1 MLRHI
6 NKSIASGQVQAPP
19 SKSYAHR
26 LLIGAALCDNDV
38 VVENI
43 ELSNDIIATIKCITS
58 LGKKVIYD
66 EISRTITITKGGTE
80 NNLFDCN
87 ESGSTLRF
95 FIPIV
100 LALKQKGLFIGTK
113 RLMERGLGIYEEIF
127 NTLGIKYEKS
137 LESIEVFGSLVPY
150 RYLVKG
156 NISSQFITGLL
167 FSLPLLDGDSIIEI
181 IPPVESVNYIN
192 ITLDVLRKFGIK
204 IDADLEKN
212 IIYIKGNQKYS
223 GNKYIVEGDYSNAA
237 FLDVYNYIGG
247 NVKVVGLNEDSLQ
260 GDKVYKKYFEI
271 LNNENYPTIDIKDSI
286 DLGPI
291 LFTFAAIKNG
301 ATITGIKR
309 LAIKESNRIVDV
321 LSELE
326 KFGVTFEIEE
336 DKVKINKCKLH
347 KPTKTLN
354 SHNDHRITMSLV
366 AILSL
371 FGGEIE
377 GTNSV
382 NKSYPTYFSTIKD
395 LGIEVDD
402 DAIER

>member
-58 LGKKVIYD
+58 LGKKVDYD
-66 EISRTITITKGGTE
+66 EISRTITITKGSTE

-100 LALKQKGLFIGTK
+100 IALKQKGLFIGTK

-181 IPPVESVNYIN
+181 IPPVESVNYIF

-223 GNKYIVEGDYSNAA
+223 GSKYIVEGDYSNAA

-247 NVKVVGLNEDSLQ
+247 NVKVLGLNEDSLQ

-371 FGGEIE
+371 FGGDIE

>member
-58 LGKKVIYD
+58 LGKKVDYD

-100 LALKQKGLFIGTK
+100 IALKQKGLFIGTK

-181 IPPVESVNYIN
+181 IPPVESVNYIF

-223 GNKYIVEGDYSNAA
+223 GSKYIVEGDYSNAA

-326 KFGVTFEIEE
+326 KFGVTFEVEE

-371 FGGEIE
+371 FGGDIE

>member
-1 MLRHI
+1 
-6 NKSIASGQVQAPP
+6 
-19 SKSYAHR
+19 
-26 LLIGAALCDNDV
+26 
-38 VVENI
+38 
-43 ELSNDIIATIKCITS
+43 
-58 LGKKVIYD
+58 
-66 EISRTITITKGGTE
+66 
-80 NNLFDCN
+80 
-87 ESGSTLRF
+87 
-95 FIPIV
+95 
-100 LALKQKGLFIGTK
+100 
-113 RLMERGLGIYEEIF
+113 MERGLGIYEEIF
-127 NTLGIKYEKS
+127 NTLGIKYEKT
-137 LESIEVFGSLVPY
+137 LESIEVFGSLIPY

-181 IPPVESVNYIN
+181 IPPVESVNYIF

-223 GNKYIVEGDYSNAA
+223 GSKYIVEGDYSNAA

-247 NVKVVGLNEDSLQ
+247 NVKVLGLNEDSLQ

-271 LNNENYPTIDIKDSI
+271 LNNENFPTIDIKDSI

-371 FGGEIE
+371 FGGDIE

>member
-66 EISRTITITKGGTE
+66 EISRTITITKGSTE

-100 LALKQKGLFIGTK
+100 IALKQKGLFIGTK

-167 FSLPLLDGDSIIEI
+167 FALPLLNGNSYINITTTL
-181 IPPVESVNYIN
+181 ESANYID
-192 ITLDVLRKFGIK
+192 ITLDVLRLTGIEVVNIDNRYIIKAPQEYLPAKF
-204 IDADLEKN
+204 
-212 IIYIKGNQKYS
+212 S
-223 GNKYIVEGDYSNAA
+223 VEGDYSNAS
-237 FLDVYNYIGG
+237 FLDAFNYLGG
-247 NVKVVGLNEDSLQ
+247 NVELIGLKEQSMQ
-260 GDKVYKKYFEI
+260 GDKIYKKYFNI
-271 LNNENYPTIDIKDSI
+271 ISKGYATIDLQNAI

-291 LFTFAAIKNG
+291 LFVMASLFHG
-301 ATITGIKR
+301 AHFINTNR
-309 LAIKESNRIVDV
+309 LKIKESNRISD
-321 LSELE
+321 LQQELN
-326 KFGVTFEIEE
+326 KFGIELKE
-336 DKVKINKCKLH
+336 LDNEVFINKQEINF
-347 KPTKTLN
+347 PTEVLDG
-354 SHNDHRITMSLV
+354 HNDHRIVMALTVL
-366 AILSL
+366 LSTT
-371 FGGEIE
+371 GGKIVGVEAV
-377 GTNSV
+377 S
-382 NKSYPTYFSTIKD
+382 KSYPTFFEDISN
-395 LGIEVDD
+395 LGIEV
-402 DAIER
+402 RKC

>member
-58 LGKKVIYD
+58 LGKKVDYD
-66 EISRTITITKGGTE
+66 EISRTITITKGSTE

-100 LALKQKGLFIGTK
+100 IALKQKGLFIGTK

-181 IPPVESVNYIN
+181 IPPVESVNYIF
-192 ITLDVLRKFGIK
+192 ITLDVLSKFGIK

-223 GNKYIVEGDYSNAA
+223 GSKYIVEGDYSNAA

-247 NVKVVGLNEDSLQ
+247 NVKVLGLNEDSLQ

-371 FGGEIE
+371 FGGDIE

>member
-100 LALKQKGLFIGTK
+100 IALKQKGLFIGTK

-181 IPPVESVNYIN
+181 IPPVESVNYIF
-192 ITLDVLRKFGIK
+192 ITLDVLSKFGIK

-223 GNKYIVEGDYSNAA
+223 GSKYIVEGDYSNAA

-247 NVKVVGLNEDSLQ
+247 NVKVLGLNEDSLQ

-301 ATITGIKR
+301 ATITGVKR

-371 FGGEIE
+371 FGGDIE

>member
-43 ELSNDIIATIKCITS
+43 ELSNDIIATIKCIES

-66 EISRTITITKGGTE
+66 EISRTITITKGNSE
-80 NNLFDCN
+80 NTLFDCN

-192 ITLDVLRKFGIK
+192 ITLDVLSKFGIK

-223 GNKYIVEGDYSNAA
+223 GSKYIVEGDYSNAA

-371 FGGEIE
+371 FGGDIE

-382 NKSYPTYFSTIKD
+382 NKSYPTYFTTIKD

-402 DAIER
+402 HAIER

>member
-80 NNLFDCN
+80 NYLFDCN

-100 LALKQKGLFIGTK
+100 IALKQKGLFIGTK

-181 IPPVESVNYIN
+181 IPPVESVNYIF
-192 ITLDVLRKFGIK
+192 ITLDVLSKFGIK

-223 GNKYIVEGDYSNAA
+223 GSKYIVEGDYSNAA

-247 NVKVVGLNEDSLQ
+247 NVKVLGLNEDSLQ

-366 AILSL
+366 AISSL
-371 FGGEIE
+371 FGGDIE

>member
-6 NKSIASGQVQAPP
+6 SKSIANGQVQAPP

-26 LLIGAALCDNDV
+26 LLIGAALCQNDV
-38 VVENI
+38 TVENI
-43 ELSNDIIATIKCITS
+43 ELSNDITATIKCIES

-66 EISRTITITKGGTE
+66 EASRTITITKGNSE
-80 NNLFDCN
+80 NTLFDCN

-100 LALKQKGLFIGTK
+100 LALKQKGLFVGTK
-113 RLMERGLGIYEEIF
+113 RLMERGLGIYEDIF
-127 NTLGIKYEKS
+127 NTIGIKYEKS
-137 LESIEVFGSLVPY
+137 LESIEVSGKLIPY

-181 IPPVESVNYIN
+181 IPPVESVNYIL
-192 ITLDVLRKFGIK
+192 ITLDVLKQFGIK
-204 IDADLEKN
+204 IDADLENN
-212 IIYIKGNQKYS
+212 IIQIKGNQTYS
-223 GNKYIVEGDYSNAA
+223 GSKFIVEGDYSNAA

-247 NVKVVGLNEDSLQ
+247 NVKVFGLNENSLQ
-260 GDKVYKKYFEI
+260 GDKVYKKYFDI
-271 LNNENYPTIDIKDSI
+271 LNSEDSPIIDIKDSI

-291 LFTFAAIKNG
+291 LFVFAAIKNG
-301 ATITGIKR
+301 ATITGTKR

-321 LSELE
+321 LTELA

-336 DKVKINKCKLH
+336 DQVKINKCILH
-347 KPTKTLN
+347 KLTETLN

-366 AILSL
+366 AILSI
-371 FGGEIE
+371 FGGDID

-382 NKSYPTYFSTIKD
+382 NKSYPTYFNTIKD

-402 DAIER
+402 DDIDR

>member
-66 EISRTITITKGGTE
+66 EISRTIKITKGSTE

-100 LALKQKGLFIGTK
+100 IALKQKGLFIGTK

-181 IPPVESVNYIN
+181 IPPVESVNYIF
-192 ITLDVLRKFGIK
+192 ITLDVLSKFGIK

-212 IIYIKGNQKYS
+212 IIYIKGNQKYIGS
-223 GNKYIVEGDYSNAA
+223 KYIVEGDYSNAA

-321 LSELE
+321 LSELA
-326 KFGVTFEIEE
+326 KFGVTFEVEE

-366 AILSL
+366 TILSL
-371 FGGEIE
+371 FGGDIE

-382 NKSYPTYFSTIKD
+382 NKSYPAYFTTIKD

>member
-58 LGKKVIYD
+58 LGKKVDYD
-66 EISRTITITKGGTE
+66 EISRTITITKGSTE

-100 LALKQKGLFIGTK
+100 IALKQKGLFIGTK

-181 IPPVESVNYIN
+181 IPPVESVNYIF

-223 GNKYIVEGDYSNAA
+223 GSKYIVEGDYSNAA

-247 NVKVVGLNEDSLQ
+247 NVKVLGLNEDSLQ

-271 LNNENYPTIDIKDSI
+271 LNNENFPTIDIKDSI

-371 FGGEIE
+371 FGGDIE

>member
-6 NKSIASGQVQAPP
+6 NKSNANGQVQAPP

-26 LLIGAALCDNDV
+26 LLIGAALCQNDV
-38 VVENI
+38 TVENI
-43 ELSNDIIATIKCITS
+43 ELSNDINATIKCIES
-58 LGKKVIYD
+58 LGKKVIYND
-66 EISRTITITKGGTE
+66 LSRTITITKGNSE
-80 NNLFDCN
+80 NILFDCN

-100 LALKQKGLFIGTK
+100 LALKQKGLFVGTK
-113 RLMERGLGIYEEIF
+113 RLMERGLGIYEDIF
-127 NTLGIKYEKS
+127 NTIGIKYEKS
-137 LESIEVFGSLVPY
+137 LESIEVSGTLIPY

-181 IPPVESVNYIN
+181 IPPVESINYIL
-192 ITLDVLRKFGIK
+192 ITLDVLKQFGIK
-204 IDADLEKN
+204 IDADLENN
-212 IIYIKGNQKYS
+212 IIQIKGNQTYS
-223 GNKYIVEGDYSNAA
+223 GSKYVVEGDYSNAA

-247 NVKVVGLNEDSLQ
+247 NVKVLGLHENSLQ
-260 GDKVYKKYFEI
+260 GDKVYKKYFDI
-271 LNNENYPTIDIKDSI
+271 LNTEGSPIIDIKDSI

-301 ATITGIKR
+301 ATITGTKR

-321 LSELE
+321 LTELA

-336 DKVKINKCKLH
+336 DQVKINKCTLH
-347 KPTKTLN
+347 KPTEILN

-371 FGGEIE
+371 FGGDIE

-382 NKSYPTYFSTIKD
+382 NKSYPTYFNTIKD

-402 DAIER
+402 DVIDR

>member
-6 NKSIASGQVQAPP
+6 NKSNANGQVQAPP

-26 LLIGAALCDNDV
+26 LLIGAALCQNDV
-38 VVENI
+38 TVENI
-43 ELSNDIIATIKCITS
+43 ELSNDINATIKCIES
-58 LGKKVIYD
+58 LGKKVIYND
-66 EISRTITITKGGTE
+66 VSRTITITKGNSE
-80 NNLFDCN
+80 NILFDCN

-100 LALKQKGLFIGTK
+100 LALKQKGLFVGTK
-113 RLMERGLGIYEEIF
+113 RLMERGLGIYEDIF
-127 NTLGIKYEKS
+127 NTIGIKYEKS
-137 LESIEVFGSLVPY
+137 LESIEVSGTLIPY

-181 IPPVESVNYIN
+181 IPPVESINYIL
-192 ITLDVLRKFGIK
+192 ITLDVLKQFGIK
-204 IDADLEKN
+204 IDADLANN
-212 IIYIKGNQKYS
+212 IIKIKGNQTYS
-223 GNKYIVEGDYSNAA
+223 GSKYVVEGDYSNAA

-247 NVKVVGLNEDSLQ
+247 NVKVLGLHENSLQ
-260 GDKVYKKYFEI
+260 GDKVYKKYFDI
-271 LNNENYPTIDIKDSI
+271 LNTEGSPIIDIKDSI

-301 ATITGIKR
+301 ATITGTKR
-309 LAIKESNRIVDV
+309 LAIKESNRIVDM
-321 LSELE
+321 LTELA

-336 DKVKINKCKLH
+336 DQAKINKCILY
-347 KPTKTLN
+347 KPTETLN

-371 FGGEIE
+371 FGGDIE

-382 NKSYPTYFSTIKD
+382 NKSYPTYFNTIKD

-402 DAIER
+402 DVIDR

>member
-66 EISRTITITKGGTE
+66 EISRKITITKGGTE

-100 LALKQKGLFIGTK
+100 IALKQKGLFIGTK

-204 IDADLEKN
+204 IDDDLEKN

-223 GNKYIVEGDYSNAA
+223 GSKYIVEGDYSNAA

-260 GDKVYKKYFEI
+260 GDKVYKKYFDI
-271 LNNENYPTIDIKDSI
+271 LNNENFPTIDIKDSI

-371 FGGEIE
+371 FGGDIE

>member
-1 MLRHI
+1 
-6 NKSIASGQVQAPP
+6 
-19 SKSYAHR
+19 
-26 LLIGAALCDNDV
+26 
-38 VVENI
+38 
-43 ELSNDIIATIKCITS
+43 
-58 LGKKVIYD
+58 
-66 EISRTITITKGGTE
+66 
-80 NNLFDCN
+80 
-87 ESGSTLRF
+87 
-95 FIPIV
+95 
-100 LALKQKGLFIGTK
+100 
-113 RLMERGLGIYEEIF
+113 MERGLGIYEEIF
-127 NTLGIKYEKS
+127 NTLGIKYEKT
-137 LESIEVFGSLVPY
+137 LESIEVFGSLIPY

-156 NISSQFITGLL
+156 NVSSQFITGLL

-181 IPPVESVNYIN
+181 IPPVESVNYIF

-223 GNKYIVEGDYSNAA
+223 GSKYIVEGDYSNAA

-247 NVKVVGLNEDSLQ
+247 NVKVLGLNEDSLQ

-271 LNNENYPTIDIKDSI
+271 LNNENFPTIDIKDSI

-326 KFGVTFEIEE
+326 KFGVTFYIEE

-371 FGGEIE
+371 FGGDIE

>member
-38 VVENI
+38 TVDNI

-58 LGKKVIYD
+58 LGKKVDYD
-66 EISRTITITKGGTE
+66 EISRTITITKGSTE

-100 LALKQKGLFIGTK
+100 IALKQKGLFIGTK

-127 NTLGIKYEKS
+127 NTLGIKYEKT

-181 IPPVESVNYIN
+181 IPPVESVNYIF

-223 GNKYIVEGDYSNAA
+223 GSKYIVEGDYSNAA

-247 NVKVVGLNEDSLQ
+247 NVKVLGLNEDSLQ

-271 LNNENYPTIDIKDSI
+271 LNNENFPTIDIKDSI

-326 KFGVTFEIEE
+326 KFGVTFYIEE

-371 FGGEIE
+371 FGGDIE

>member
-1 MLRHI
+1 MLKHI
-6 NKSIASGQVQAPP
+6 SKSIANGQVQAPP

-26 LLIGAALCDNDV
+26 LLIGAALCQNDV
-38 VVENI
+38 TVENI
-43 ELSNDIIATIKCITS
+43 ELSNDITATIKCIES

-66 EISRTITITKGGTE
+66 EASRTITITKGNSE
-80 NNLFDCN
+80 NTLFDCN

-100 LALKQKGLFIGTK
+100 LALKQKGLFVGTK
-113 RLMERGLGIYEEIF
+113 RLMERGLGIYEDIF
-127 NTLGIKYEKS
+127 NTIGIKYEKS
-137 LESIEVFGSLVPY
+137 LESIEVSGKLIPY

-181 IPPVESVNYIN
+181 IPPVESVNYIL
-192 ITLDVLRKFGIK
+192 ITLDVLKQFGIK
-204 IDADLEKN
+204 IDADLENN
-212 IIYIKGNQKYS
+212 IIQIKGNQTYS
-223 GNKYIVEGDYSNAA
+223 GSKYVVEGDYSNAA

-247 NVKVVGLNEDSLQ
+247 NVKVFGLNKNSLQ
-260 GDKVYKKYFEI
+260 GDKVYKKYFDI
-271 LNNENYPTIDIKDSI
+271 LNSEDSPIIDIKDSI

-291 LFTFAAIKNG
+291 LFVFAAIKNG
-301 ATITGIKR
+301 ATITGTKR

-321 LSELE
+321 LTELE

-336 DKVKINKCKLH
+336 DKVKINKCILH

-366 AILSL
+366 AILSI
-371 FGGEIE
+371 FGGDID

-382 NKSYPTYFSTIKD
+382 NKSYPTYFNTIKD
-395 LGIEVDD
+395 WGIEVDD
-402 DAIER
+402 DDIDR